1 MENNIIDP
9 KTLKVQSELPRI
21 EFENQNQLEKT
32 VDAMVERFTG
42 LVVTKD
48 TYKPSKEVR
57 AEINK
62 VIKIIDR
69 QRIDKVNEVKKPID
83 DFNDRTKTL
92 TAKLSTVSDDL
103 GKQLNEYNDKRRAGK
118 HEIQFAKFK
127 QIVDEY
133 GLQLDQVTYN
143 PKWDNLSLAFPT
155 FVNEAKEACELAL
168 QKREQLQQIN
178 QAIIAEGD
186 RLGLAVQPFLEQ
198 VGRKN
203 LADILNGMRSY
214 KKDLID
220 VLAEKDAREQEFNKN
235 NQVLVNGKVVNS
247 NGEIVDKKVTVR
259 LIIKNLTQYQLNQ
272 LKSYLKDN
280 GLHGTFRVLENEV
293 TNV

>member
-92 TAKLSTVSDDL
+92 TAKLSTVSDNL
-103 GKQLNEYNDKRRAGK
+103 GKQLNDYNDKRRAGK

-127 QIVDEY
+127 QIIDEY
-133 GLQLDQVTYN
+133 GLQLDQVPYN

-155 FVNEAKEACELAL
+155 FVKEAKEDGGKKTNIWNVYTKAFKEKDVTAQTWWKENHNNPDSAL
-168 QKREQLQQIN
+168 GNLIRQY
-178 QAIIAEGD
+178 G
-186 RLGLAVQPFLEQ
+186 PFMKE
-198 VGRKN
+198 KE
-203 LADILNGMRSY
+203 
-214 KKDLID
+214 
-220 VLAEKDAREQEFNKN
+220 AEKAKEAQQSK
-235 NQVLVNGKVVNS
+235 
-247 NGEIVDKKVTVR
+247 
-259 LIIKNLTQYQLNQ
+259 
-272 LKSYLKDN
+272 
-280 GLHGTFRVLENEV
+280 
-293 TNV
+293 